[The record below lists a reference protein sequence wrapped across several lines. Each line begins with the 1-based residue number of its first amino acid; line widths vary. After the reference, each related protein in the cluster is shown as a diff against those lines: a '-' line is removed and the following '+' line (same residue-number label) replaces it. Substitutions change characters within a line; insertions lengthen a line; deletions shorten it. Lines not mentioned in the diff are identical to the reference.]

1 MKNELVS
8 LKSVTTTVDEI
19 GDTIQTVVWK
29 EIFAEKK
36 SIKQSEFYQAQSVGI
51 KPEITFVI
59 HPSEYENELE
69 VKYNDKIYKVIRTY
83 QTDNENLEIVVG
95 G

>member
-1 MKNELVS
+1 MKNDLIS
-8 LKSVTTTVDEI
+8 LKSVTTIIDEI
-19 GDTIQTVVWK
+19 GDTVQTAAWRK
-29 EIFAEKK
+29 IFAEKK

>member
-1 MKNELVS
+1 MKNDLVS

-19 GDTIQTVVWK
+19 GDTVPTVVWK